1 MSLTTARV
9 IIDSARI
16 RHWAFS
22 DLQVGDGAALLF
34 LNSRLRTH
42 LALHG
47 AKIEGLV
54 GSSMSY
60 SATLAPP
67 TLLVTNTGSIL
78 VTNLGV
84 GIQTVSGQTAGI
96 GIPQVAL
103 PYQDGWPVHLDANNV
118 PYVDFSEAPIA
129 GDPFGIN
136 GGTPGFPLPVDMI
149 RLINVSLVYANPCGV
164 QIPCDVIPESQRFTS
179 QPGRN
184 PLAFLSGNR
193 LVPVRVYN
201 TAGLNAGDRWSSV
214 LSIQISYVGVQQLT
228 TLDDVLN
235 LPSVL
240 AEALIADT
248 ANYMAM
254 LSKLVPV
261 AEKGGFASEA
271 AKAGAMIATAAL
283 DLVNEPQQNSVHYM
297 GR

>member
-22 DLQVGDGAALLF
+22 DLQVGDGAALLY
-34 LNSRLRTH
+34 LNARLRTH

-60 SATLAPP
+60 SATLAQP

-78 VTNLGV
+78 VTNFGV
-84 GIQTVSGQTAGI
+84 AVQTAGSTNFGI
-96 GIPQVAL
+96 WIPQLAVA
-103 PYQDGWPVHLDANNV
+103 YQDGWPVHVDANNV
-118 PYVDFSEAPIA
+118 PYVDFSEPPIA

-149 RLINVSLVYANPCGV
+149 RLINVSLVFNSPVGV

-193 LVPVRVYN
+193 LVPVRVFN
-201 TAGLNAGDRWSSV
+201 QPGLNSGDRWNSV
-214 LSIQISYVGVQQLT
+214 VSIQISYVGVQQLQA
-228 TLDDVLN
+228 LDDVLN
-235 LPSVL
+235 IPSVL
-240 AEALIADT
+240 TEALIADT
-248 ANYMAM
+248 ANYFAM
-254 LSKLVPV
+254 LSKLCP
-261 AEKGGFASEA
+261 ASDKAGFATEA
-271 AKAGAMIATAAL
+271 LKVGGMIASAAL
-283 DLVNEPQQNSVHYM
+283 DLVNEPQANTVHYM